1 MMPQAQKGKPAPLPL
16 QVLFQ
21 RYRVDEDHARAVAD
35 HALALFDRLQHLHEL
50 PAERR
55 QLLEVAAL
63 LHNVGL
69 TTDPDRHHTVG
80 RDILLTHPPAELD
93 ADEGKAVAL
102 TTFLHRK
109 RITPEKLDR
118 LEAQPLFADLPSSV
132 QEETLVLAALVRIAD
147 GLDYSQTGSSEV
159 GLARQDGDTVWIE
172 VAGPYADIDAAR
184 AEKKSDLWYL
194 LFEIELRFES
204 NDDW

>member
-1 MMPQAQKGKPAPLPL
+1 MTPQAQKGSSAPLPI
-16 QVLFQ
+16 QVLFE

-35 HALALFDRLQHLHEL
+35 HALALFDRLHDLHGL
-50 PAERR
+50 PEDRR
-55 QLLEVAAL
+55 QLLEIAAL

-80 RDILLTHPPAELD
+80 RDILLTHPPAELG
-93 ADEGKAVAL
+93 ADEQRIVAL

-118 LEAQPLFADLPSSV
+118 LEGQSLFTELPPPL
-132 QEETLVLAALVRIAD
+132 QEETLILAALVRIAD
-147 GLDYSQTGSSEV
+147 GLDCSQTGSSEV
-159 GLARQDGDTVWIE
+159 GPAHQEGDRVWIP
-172 VAGPYADIDAAR
+172 VTGPYAGIDAAR

-194 LFEIELRFES
+194 LFEIELEFEPAS
-204 NDDW
+204 DW

>member
-1 MMPQAQKGKPAPLPL
+1 MDQEQKGRSHPLPL

-35 HALALFDRLQHLHEL
+35 HALALFDRLRDLHGL

-55 QLLEVAAL
+55 PLLEMAAL

-69 TTDPDRHHTVG
+69 ATDPDRHHTAG
-80 RDILLTHPPAELD
+80 RDILLAHPPAELD
-93 ADEGKAVAL
+93 PDEQRTVAL

-118 LEAQPLFADLPSSV
+118 LETQPLFAELAPSIR
-132 QEETLVLAALVRIAD
+132 EEALILAALVRIAD
-147 GLDYSQTGSSEV
+147 GLDYSQSGSSSV
-159 GLARQDGDTVWIE
+159 GQAHQGEDTVWIE
-172 VAGPYADIDAAR
+172 VSGPHAGIDSAR

-194 LFEIELRFES
+194 LSGIELRFES
-204 NDDW
+204 TSDW